1 MIGIPPV
8 IISVL
13 LFPVSMALFSFT
25 IFPFSV
31 SLFVG
36 GYVLQFLG
44 HVFDGTEPGE
54 WTALKRLSARATGT
68 ILERPKSR
76 RRVA

>member
-1 MIGIPPV
+1 LIGIPPV

-13 LFPVSMALFSFT
+13 LFPVSMGLFSFT
-25 IFPFSV
+25 LFLFSV

-36 GYVLQFLG
+36 GYLLQFLG
-44 HVFDGTEPGE
+44 HAFDGTEPGE
-54 WTALKRLSARATGT
+54 WTVLKRLSARAMST